1 MRSKRAI
8 FIVFWGLDKVFLEPT
23 LSVLNEGIQ
32 KDKEANMRYLSPF
45 FNSKSNDWIDFDPFF
60 SIPSFSRVD
69 INKSEYDFEEGEDHY
84 IFSFDL
90 PGVGQEN
97 ISVDLKGHALEIS
110 SHRKSKTQEKSDKDE
125 TIDGQ
130 NRQFGFFKK
139 TLSLPETVDLEK
151 IEAHYEDGVLRVLL
165 PKKEKA
171 TPQKIEIKTK
181 RSDFFKRLMH
191 S

>member
-1 MRSKRAI
+1 MRSKRTI

-45 FNSKSNDWIDFDPFF
+45 FNSKSNDWVDFDRFF
-60 SIPSFSRVD
+60 SIPSFSGLD
-69 INKSEYDFEEGEDHY
+69 INKPVYDFEEGKDHY

-90 PGVGQEN
+90 PGIGREN
-97 ISVDLKGHALEIS
+97 LSVDLRGNALEIS
-110 SHRKSKTQEKSDKDE
+110 AHRKTQESDRNK
-125 TIDGQ
+125 TIDGES
-130 NRQFGFFKK
+130 RQVGFFKK
-139 TLSLPETVDLEK
+139 TLSLPEAVDLEK

-171 TPQKIEIKTK
+171 APQKIEIKTK